1 MNQDEQTAVDDLV
14 RQVEEIIGTDLA
26 ADRYGYSAAF
36 AVMDWATRAS
46 LVAAIQK
53 VKDLPPYGG
62 HDSCFHMVATA
73 SCSTPPACPG

>member
-53 VKDLPPYGG
+53 VKAL
-62 HDSCFHMVATA
+62 
-73 SCSTPPACPG
+73 